1 MNRDV
6 EAVTNRGLSQSIQES
21 IFAEALD
28 VGNGAASV
36 EAEPTGGAVVPASS
50 NEEENVV
57 RRRRRAVRSGQS
69 DAAEP
74 IGLRSIESA
83 PTIPAPVPPKNVI
96 GIGQGDLAANPEPPA
111 IDSVEPEVSWFS
123 EIALEGDGGDGHL
136 ASRGDRPEKEH
147 HTRLGEIPA
156 VQERYYAL
164 LKRRLKTE
172 IQQHPPLFPW
182 ETDEVFDYEAEI
194 LDSSVGEIVPT
205 KRVWLPQ
212 LHSLNLPVPL
222 PEQILAQLFALTNQ
236 LINSSLREG
245 EMLVRAVESLFPGQT
260 AQLNHLARLT
270 IASPTRSAATALDRL
285 SKTALGLPD
294 RYDEANPTQQM
305 LLSMLAARE
314 MVGALT
320 INLSPTRHCQERQ
333 WLTAAGMLKLEVSY
347 QEQSLKVRACLPDG
361 GRLSLSGGKQVQT
374 AHQDERGWLT
384 LELGA
389 AKPEQTYF
397 LEIQLTNGEQLEPL
411 TFAISVTAAEF

>member
-1 MNRDV
+1 MKAFTDRSHSQ
-6 EAVTNRGLSQSIQES
+6 GLQES
-21 IFAEALD
+21 IFAEALG
-28 VGNGAASV
+28 VGNGAAS
-36 EAEPTGGAVVPASS
+36 ASAVPASTDG
-50 NEEENVV
+50 EENVG
-57 RRRRRAVRSGQS
+57 RSGQS
-69 DAAEP
+69 DAPAV
-74 IGLRSIESA
+74 SY
-83 PTIPAPVPPKNVI
+83 PTIPSPVPPKNVMR
-96 GIGQGDLAANPEPPA
+96 GSQGDLAANPETTG
-111 IDSVEPEVSWFS
+111 IDSVEPEVSWFR
-123 EIALEGDGGDGHL
+123 EMAGEEDGGDGHL
-136 ASRGDRPEKEH
+136 ASTGDKAQKKY
-147 HTRLGEIPA
+147 HTRPGEIPA

-182 ETDEVFDYEAEI
+182 ETDDIFEYEAEI
-194 LDSSVGEIVPT
+194 LDSSAGEIVPT

-222 PEQILAQLFALTNQ
+222 PEQILAQLFALTNK

-260 AQLNHLARLT
+260 AELNNLARLT
-270 IASPTRSAATALDRL
+270 IASPVRSAATVGERL

-305 LLSMLAARE
+305 LLSLLAARE

-320 INLSPTRHCQERQ
+320 INLSPTRPCQERQ

-347 QEQSLKVRACLPDG
+347 QQSSLKVRACLPDG
-361 GRLSLSGGKQVQT
+361 GRLYLSGDKQVQT
-374 AHQDERGWLT
+374 ANHTHTRERGERGWVS
-384 LELGA
+384 LELGGA
-389 AKPEQTYF
+389 QPEQTYS
-397 LEIQLTNGEQLEPL
+397 LEIQLASGEQFEPL